1 MRFRWEERTLFHS
14 YIYAV
19 TLLFVLYIVPVI
31 LFEFLG
37 VTVDGVPG
45 TLNDIAG
52 TAYDYFFLIG
62 VPLVSVVLGALS
74 MGVLGWRSVPDDPKE
89 LPRYIGYLMF
99 FVTLLSIFIWI
110 IDMSVY

>member
-1 MRFRWEERTLFHS
+1 MHVKFYERSLFKA
-14 YIYAV
+14 YIAAV
-19 TLLFVLYIVPVI
+19 TVLFALYIIPVI
-31 LFEFLG
+31 LFSFLG
-37 VTVDGVPG
+37 IEVTGIPAD
-45 TLNDIAG
+45 LQDLAEHI
-52 TAYDYFFLIG
+52 YRYFFLIG
-62 VPLVSVVLGALS
+62 VPLLSVLLGALS